1 MLESNSPAPSDL
13 RHKVGLVGLMIL
25 AWRELMQGMVFGC
38 CMGYLV
44 FLGAQE
50 QGLDYVYECKKSY
63 SLRYPL

>member
-44 FLGAQE
+44 FSGDIVVGCTRA
-50 QGLDYVYECKKSY
+50 GFR
-63 SLRYPL
+63 LRL